1 MTDLWSC
8 RRTTSRQTSR
18 FSDATAL
25 QSFGEKCG
33 YPEKVPSFF
42 KECLTEN
49 LIAKRQSSLTRA
61 ISIPPYSGAQDHHEG
76 KFSMP
81 TFTLSGFQISRDT
94 NDDVVAINAVSLA
107 LVTPADQ
114 TTFSYIIE
122 TPATAED
129 LPIVDIDA
137 ATASVRVSGTGIP
150 GGDAS
155 LPNDDIT
162 SLGTITTSTG
172 SHDVL
177 SIEVRDEDGSS
188 EELIFLIGGDPLA
201 LPTTVGGFEALEATI
216 TGLSAAS
223 GALAPGAVIDFG
235 TLSDVAV
242 APDPASVIVG
252 SDDNDDLVGTAGD
265 DYIGTGN
272 ATPNGDTVTGSTGN
286 DTIDMAGNDGENG
299 FISLDYRNMA
309 GPLTVDI
316 DGAADTGSVVKG
328 ADGTDTLVGVAQP
341 LAAGWTNGGLAI
353 VGTAAGDTFNLAPG
367 DEQWMSVRG
376 GDGIDSYN
384 INGSGLV
391 RMDFRDATQ
400 GIDVNLATGAI
411 ADDGFGN
418 VETIIGAT
426 PVFEIYGSD
435 GDDTVVMSDAGDS
448 YRYFGG
454 SNTITGGT
462 DFDRVRYDVGQ
473 VQRIEADL
481 SAGQVNVIA
490 DGGTFTDTV
499 SSIEN
504 LRGSGGGDLMIADGS
519 GVRLEGRAGDDTLV
533 GGLGN
538 DSAVLGS
545 GSNTYVYR
553 GGFDQVS
560 DFDPLTDTLFID
572 LPGLTQKDVDDAFAA
587 PIPFTDPF
595 GDFFFLVDFGSPSGN
610 LALRGLSE
618 AQIQAIPAQL
628 GDAGVSQIGNTIGTD
643 GDDELFGT
651 PGDDLI
657 TTGDATPNGDFVQG
671 SAGDDTIDMSG
682 MNQSSAFMT
691 MSYQDLGS
699 SITVDIDG
707 AANTATVDKGALGF
721 DTLVDIEN
729 PLIAGFDLGGF
740 GVIGTAQA
748 DTFNLAPGT
757 DQWMQVRGGDGVDT
771 FNIGGDGFVR
781 LDFAFTGA
789 TVGAQ
794 MNLATGAIANDGFGN
809 GETVAPGAVWE
820 VRGTDLTDDIT
831 GSASNESF
839 ILRGG
844 DDTLDGGGGFDR
856 LRYDRSGV
864 GSIIADLGSG
874 TVTGTW
880 DGIGFTHS
888 VSGIA
893 HLRGSNNGDS
903 LAGDTN
909 DNRLEGRGGTDT
921 FVHVGGNDTISD
933 VAPSTETLGVRV
945 AGLDQT
951 QVDSAIAAAADTPG
965 GALVSLGGGTV
976 LFSGVASAA
985 LLGADVQFSD
995 PGGVNLV
1002 QGTDNDDNL
1011 VGTAD
1016 DDLITTGDNPGGD
1029 NVIGSA
1035 GNDTIDFT
1043 GITADPGGFV
1053 SIDYSGIGT
1062 TIDVQIDGGANTGGV
1077 VKTGVGTDS
1086 FTNVELPLLAG
1097 WTSGGLSILGTSG
1110 ADSFDVSLAGE
1121 QWMSFRPG
1129 DGLDTILVG
1138 GDPSLVRLDMSDG
1151 NGIEVDLSL
1160 ATGQI
1165 IDDGFGNTETIGGSA
1180 AIWEVFGSS
1189 GNDTF
1194 TGSTEG
1200 ESYRYLGGN
1209 NTLDGGLGFDR
1220 LRYDTFTV
1228 ASVSIDAAA
1237 GTATGTLSAGGTFTD
1252 TISGFERLRGSNG
1265 DDSLVGSAENEQFE
1279 GGGGSD
1285 TISGGG
1291 GDDTLAGGEGDVTLN
1306 GGSGS
1311 DIFFVGNGRTVI
1323 EDFNAAEDSLDF
1335 SFTGLGLV
1343 GRNDALANSSDNLGE
1358 TTVNLDTGGTLIFGN
1373 LTVAEVQALAD
1384 PDAGTP
1390 PPPPTTPIAWT
1401 VGDPHLLTLDGVGYD
1416 FHAIGEYVLLRGTS
1430 GGNYSD
1436 FEVQSRMGPVLDSDG
1451 VAVPNVSANIAIAAR
1466 LGDGSEVM
1474 IDSADVGPLSVD
1486 GVTQTLAD
1494 GDAIDVG
1501 SDLIVRDGD
1510 MYTVIF
1516 AGADG
1521 NVGAGDARLNVIV
1534 RDGFVDLSVQ
1544 ISADMGGQ
1552 VEGLLGD
1559 GNGNPDDD
1567 IALADGTV
1575 LARPLAFED
1584 LYGNE
1589 AGDNPNLRD
1598 DWRVTTEEQSLFT
1611 YDSGETLAGFFDP
1624 DAPGGGPTDGFTEEQ
1639 VSAAQDAVVDA
1650 GLTPGTL
1657 AFENA
1662 GQDFLVA
1669 GDDRFIESSSGEAA
1683 PTPENTGSAGALEVG
1698 ETRITLHVSLA
1709 DEAGNDNDGAVVN
1722 FSAGGAPILG
1732 QAAGTPGAYNLRLG
1746 SSTGEGRVDAVRN
1759 FDTGDASI
1767 DVTDALNALRIAV
1780 GLNPSFGPAN
1790 AMDFIAADVDQS
1802 GAVNVTDAL
1811 DILRFAV
1818 GLETE
1823 NTPRWVFLDETQ
1835 DLSGTSNTNVSYDTG
1850 TESGAIIDG
1859 GDLQLTGV
1867 LLGNLAA
1874 EV

>member
-1 MTDLWSC
+1 
-8 RRTTSRQTSR
+8 
-18 FSDATAL
+18 
-25 QSFGEKCG
+25 
-33 YPEKVPSFF
+33 
-42 KECLTEN
+42 
-49 LIAKRQSSLTRA
+49 
-61 ISIPPYSGAQDHHEG
+61 
-76 KFSMP
+76 
-81 TFTLSGFQISRDT
+81 
-94 NDDVVAINAVSLA
+94 
-107 LVTPADQ
+107 
-114 TTFSYIIE
+114 
-122 TPATAED
+122 
-129 LPIVDIDA
+129 
-137 ATASVRVSGTGIP
+137 
-150 GGDAS
+150 
-155 LPNDDIT
+155 
-162 SLGTITTSTG
+162 
-172 SHDVL
+172 
-177 SIEVRDEDGSS
+177 
-188 EELIFLIGGDPLA
+188 
-201 LPTTVGGFEALEATI
+201 
-216 TGLSAAS
+216 
-223 GALAPGAVIDFG
+223 
-235 TLSDVAV
+235 
-242 APDPASVIVG
+242 
-252 SDDNDDLVGTAGD
+252 
-265 DYIGTGN
+265 
-272 ATPNGDTVTGSTGN
+272 
-286 DTIDMAGNDGENG
+286 
-299 FISLDYRNMA
+299 
-309 GPLTVDI
+309 
-316 DGAADTGSVVKG
+316 
-328 ADGTDTLVGVAQP
+328 
-341 LAAGWTNGGLAI
+341 
-353 VGTAAGDTFNLAPG
+353 
-367 DEQWMSVRG
+367 MSVRG
-376 GDGIDSYN
+376 GDGADSYN
-384 INGSGLV
+384 INGTGLV
-391 RMDFRDATQ
+391 RLDFRD
-400 GIDVNLATGAI
+400 GSGVDVNLATGAI

-418 VETIIGAT
+418 ADTITGT
-426 PVFEIYGSD
+426 NSVWEVYGSS
-435 GDDTVVMSDAGDS
+435 GNDTVVMSDAGHS
-448 YRYFGG
+448 YRYSGG
-454 SNTITGGT
+454 ANTITGGAA
-462 DFDRVRYDVGQ
+462 DDRLRYDVGQ
-473 VQRIEADL
+473 VQGIEADL
-481 SAGQVNVIA
+481 GAGEVNVFTSV
-490 DGGTFTDTV
+490 GNFTDTV
-499 SSIEN
+499 TSIDN
-504 LRGSGGGDLMIADGS
+504 LRGSSGGDLMIADDS
-519 GVRLEGRAGDDTLV
+519 GVRLDGRDGDDTFV

-538 DSAVLGS
+538 DTFNGGT
-545 GSNTYVYR
+545 GSNTFVFR
-553 GGFDQVS
+553 GGFDFIG
-560 DFDPLTDTLFID
+560 DFKIGTDSLFID
-572 LPGLTQKDVDDAFAA
+572 VPGLTQADVDTAMAN
-587 PIPFTDPF
+587 PIPND
-595 GDFFFLVDFGSPSGN
+595 GRFLVEFSPGN
-610 LALRGLSE
+610 NVTFQGLDSAQISTITATLGDGGLSGGANLVE
-618 AQIQAIPAQL
+618 
-628 GDAGVSQIGNTIGTD
+628 GTD
-643 GDDELFGT
+643 G
-651 PGDDLI
+651 
-657 TTGDATPNGDFVQG
+657 
-671 SAGDDTIDMSG
+671 
-682 MNQSSAFMT
+682 
-691 MSYQDLGS
+691 
-699 SITVDIDG
+699 
-707 AANTATVDKGALGF
+707 
-721 DTLVDIEN
+721 
-729 PLIAGFDLGGF
+729 
-740 GVIGTAQA
+740 
-748 DTFNLAPGT
+748 
-757 DQWMQVRGGDGVDT
+757 
-771 FNIGGDGFVR
+771 
-781 LDFAFTGA
+781 
-789 TVGAQ
+789 
-794 MNLATGAIANDGFGN
+794 
-809 GETVAPGAVWE
+809 
-820 VRGTDLTDDIT
+820 
-831 GSASNESF
+831 
-839 ILRGG
+839 
-844 DDTLDGGGGFDR
+844 
-856 LRYDRSGV
+856 
-864 GSIIADLGSG
+864 
-874 TVTGTW
+874 
-880 DGIGFTHS
+880 
-888 VSGIA
+888 
-893 HLRGSNNGDS
+893 
-903 LAGDTN
+903 
-909 DNRLEGRGGTDT
+909 
-921 FVHVGGNDTISD
+921 
-933 VAPSTETLGVRV
+933 
-945 AGLDQT
+945 
-951 QVDSAIAAAADTPG
+951 
-965 GALVSLGGGTV
+965 
-976 LFSGVASAA
+976 
-985 LLGADVQFSD
+985 
-995 PGGVNLV
+995 
-1002 QGTDNDDNL
+1002 DDNL

-1165 IDDGFGNTETIGGSA
+1165 TDDGFGNTETIGGSA

-1291 GDDTLAGGEGDVTLN
+1291 GDDTLAGGEGDATLN

-1436 FEVQSRMGPVLDSDG
+1436 FEIQSRMGPVLDSG
-1451 VAVPNVSANIAIAAR
+1451 GEAVPNVSANIAIATR
-1466 LGDGSEVM
+1466 LGNGSEVM

-1501 SDLIVRDGD
+1501 SDLIVRDGN

-1624 DAPGGGPTDGFTEEQ
+1624 DAPGGGPTDGFSDQEI
-1639 VSAAQDAVVDA
+1639 ADAQQAVEDA

-1662 GQDFLVA
+1662 VQDRLVT
-1669 GDDRFIESSSGEAA
+1669 GDDRFTESSSNETA
-1683 PTPENTGSAGALEVG
+1683 PAPETAGSAGAL
-1698 ETRITLHVSLA
+1698 A
-1709 DEAGNDNDGAVVN
+1709 
-1722 FSAGGAPILG
+1722 
-1732 QAAGTPGAYNLRLG
+1732 
-1746 SSTGEGRVDAVRN
+1746 EG
-1759 FDTGDASI
+1759 
-1767 DVTDALNALRIAV
+1767 
-1780 GLNPSFGPAN
+1780 
-1790 AMDFIAADVDQS
+1790 
-1802 GAVNVTDAL
+1802 
-1811 DILRFAV
+1811 
-1818 GLETE
+1818 
-1823 NTPRWVFLDETQ
+1823 
-1835 DLSGTSNTNVSYDTG
+1835 
-1850 TESGAIIDG
+1850 
-1859 GDLQLTGV
+1859 
-1867 LLGNLAA
+1867 
-1874 EV
+1874 

>member
-1 MTDLWSC
+1 MLLGP
-8 RRTTSRQTSR
+8 RATTRLTLPGSR
-18 FSDATAL
+18 
-25 QSFGEKCG
+25 
-33 YPEKVPSFF
+33 
-42 KECLTEN
+42 
-49 LIAKRQSSLTRA
+49 LTRA
-61 ISIPPYSGAQDHHEG
+61 GSCRSITAASARRSMCRLTAARILAAWSKRGWALTVSRMWSGGFSILGTSGADS
-76 KFSMP
+76 F
-81 TFTLSGFQISRDT
+81 D
-94 NDDVVAINAVSLA
+94 VSLA
-107 LVTPADQ
+107 
-114 TTFSYIIE
+114 
-122 TPATAED
+122 
-129 LPIVDIDA
+129 
-137 ATASVRVSGTGIP
+137 G
-150 GGDAS
+150 
-155 LPNDDIT
+155 
-162 SLGTITTSTG
+162 
-172 SHDVL
+172 
-177 SIEVRDEDGSS
+177 
-188 EELIFLIGGDPLA
+188 
-201 LPTTVGGFEALEATI
+201 
-216 TGLSAAS
+216 
-223 GALAPGAVIDFG
+223 
-235 TLSDVAV
+235 
-242 APDPASVIVG
+242 
-252 SDDNDDLVGTAGD
+252 
-265 DYIGTGN
+265 
-272 ATPNGDTVTGSTGN
+272 
-286 DTIDMAGNDGENG
+286 
-299 FISLDYRNMA
+299 
-309 GPLTVDI
+309 
-316 DGAADTGSVVKG
+316 
-328 ADGTDTLVGVAQP
+328 
-341 LAAGWTNGGLAI
+341 
-353 VGTAAGDTFNLAPG
+353 
-367 DEQWMSVRG
+367 EQWMSFRPGDGLDTILVG
-376 GDGIDSYN
+376 GDPS
-384 INGSGLV
+384 LV
-391 RMDFRDATQ
+391 RLDMSDGN
-400 GIDVNLATGAI
+400 GIEVDLSLATGQI
-411 ADDGFGN
+411 IDDGFGN
-418 VETIIGAT
+418 TETIGGSAAIWE
-426 PVFEIYGSD
+426 VFGSS
-435 GDDTVVMSDAGDS
+435 GNDTFTGSTEGES
-448 YRYFGG
+448 YRY
-454 SNTITGGT
+454 
-462 DFDRVRYDVGQ
+462 
-473 VQRIEADL
+473 
-481 SAGQVNVIA
+481 
-490 DGGTFTDTV
+490 
-499 SSIEN
+499 
-504 LRGSGGGDLMIADGS
+504 
-519 GVRLEGRAGDDTLV
+519 
-533 GGLGN
+533 
-538 DSAVLGS
+538 
-545 GSNTYVYR
+545 
-553 GGFDQVS
+553 
-560 DFDPLTDTLFID
+560 
-572 LPGLTQKDVDDAFAA
+572 
-587 PIPFTDPF
+587 
-595 GDFFFLVDFGSPSGN
+595 
-610 LALRGLSE
+610 
-618 AQIQAIPAQL
+618 
-628 GDAGVSQIGNTIGTD
+628 
-643 GDDELFGT
+643 
-651 PGDDLI
+651 
-657 TTGDATPNGDFVQG
+657 
-671 SAGDDTIDMSG
+671 
-682 MNQSSAFMT
+682 
-691 MSYQDLGS
+691 
-699 SITVDIDG
+699 
-707 AANTATVDKGALGF
+707 
-721 DTLVDIEN
+721 
-729 PLIAGFDLGGF
+729 LGG
-740 GVIGTAQA
+740 
-748 DTFNLAPGT
+748 N
-757 DQWMQVRGGDGVDT
+757 
-771 FNIGGDGFVR
+771 N
-781 LDFAFTGA
+781 
-789 TVGAQ
+789 
-794 MNLATGAIANDGFGN
+794 
-809 GETVAPGAVWE
+809 
-820 VRGTDLTDDIT
+820 
-831 GSASNESF
+831 
-839 ILRGG
+839 
-844 DDTLDGGGGFDR
+844 TLDGGLGFDR
-856 LRYDRSGV
+856 LRYDTFTVASV
-864 GSIIADLGSG
+864 SIDAAAG
-874 TVTGTW
+874 TATGTLSAGGTFT
-880 DGIGFTHS
+880 DTISGFER
-888 VSGIA
+888 
-893 HLRGSNNGDS
+893 LRGSNGDDQITGE
-903 LAGDTN
+903 AGV
-909 DNRLEGRGGTDT
+909 DNRYEGRGGTDT

-933 VAPSTETLGVRV
+933 FDPSTETLVVRV

-951 QVDSAIAAAADTPG
+951 QVDSAIAAASDTPG

-1209 NTLDGGLGFDR
+1209 NTLDEGLGFDR

-1291 GDDTLAGGEGDVTLN
+1291 GDDTLAGGEGDATLN

-1323 EDFNAAEDSLDF
+1323 EDYNAAEDSLDF

-1343 GRNDALANSSDNLGE
+1343 GRNDALANASDNLGE

-1436 FEVQSRMGPVLDSDG
+1436 FEIQSRMGPVLDSG
-1451 VAVPNVSANIAIAAR
+1451 GEAVPNVSANIAIATR
-1466 LGDGSEVM
+1466 LGNGSEVM

-1501 SDLIVRDGD
+1501 SDLIVRDGN

-1639 VSAAQDAVVDA
+1639 VSAAQQAVETA

-1662 GQDFLVA
+1662 VQDFLVA
-1669 GDDRFIESSSGEAA
+1669 GDDRFIESSSGETA

-1698 ETRITLHVSLA
+1698 ETRITLNVSLA
-1709 DEAGNDNDGAVVN
+1709 DEAGNDIDGAVVN

-1746 SSTGEGRVDAVRN
+1746 SSTGEGRVDAVRGYDADN
-1759 FDTGDASI
+1759 DASI
-1767 DVTDALNALRIAV
+1767 DVTDALNALRLAV
-1780 GLNPSFGPAN
+1780 GLDPSFGPAN
-1790 AMDFIAADVDQS
+1790 AGDFIAADVNADGQVS
-1802 GAVNVTDAL
+1802 VTDAL
-1811 DILRFAV
+1811 DILRVAV

-1823 NTPRWVFLDETQ
+1823 NAPRWVFVEDAELSATLDR
-1835 DLSGTSNTNVSYDTG
+1835 NNVDYQTG
-1850 TESGAIIDG
+1850 TASGDVTAEGSFD
-1859 GDLQLTGV
+1859 LTGV